1 MGADLAG
8 LLRGLKGLGVKVA
21 IGDFGTGYS
30 SLSLLRRFPL
40 DELKIDREFVDG
52 LGRSD
57 QDEAIVRLVIDLS
70 HALGLEAVAEGVET
84 AEQLARLREMGCDQA
99 QGFYFWESL
108 PGEEAAALLA
118 GSSRWLLNPHHPT
131 VRSRNPEAL
140 PDSR

>member
-70 HALGLEAVAEGVET
+70 HALGLEAIAAGGEP
-84 AEQLARLREMGCDQA
+84 AAQPARLRGV
-99 QGFYFWESL
+99 G
-108 PGEEAAALLA
+108 AAAA
-118 GSSRWLLNPHHPT
+118 
-131 VRSRNPEAL
+131 
-140 PDSR
+140 